1 MKESRGQ
8 HPNTSLT
15 SLTSKPW
22 PLKFSTLKPSTKT
35 IWRPC
40 KVEQAASVPLVR
52 LALVVG
58 VALAG
63 LRSAA
68 LVVGLPGEAPIPEPS
83 AEAEAVFEYR

>member
-1 MKESRGQ
+1 
-8 HPNTSLT
+8 
-15 SLTSKPW
+15 
-22 PLKFSTLKPSTKT
+22 
-35 IWRPC
+35 
-40 KVEQAASVPLVR
+40 VEQAASVPLVR

-68 LVVGLPGEAPIPEPS
+68 LVVGLPGEAQIPEPS